1 MKPSKL
7 TNIQNQLTNL
17 DHNELSNILK
27 FIQAELRV
35 KAPEFNK
42 RIINDEERE
51 FILNVLS
58 TQS

>member
-1 MKPSKL
+1 MNQSRL
-7 TNIQNQLTNL
+7 SNIQNELANL
-17 DHNELSNILK
+17 NHNELSNILK
-27 FIQAELRV
+27 FIQAELRI
-35 KAPEFNK
+35 KNPEFDK